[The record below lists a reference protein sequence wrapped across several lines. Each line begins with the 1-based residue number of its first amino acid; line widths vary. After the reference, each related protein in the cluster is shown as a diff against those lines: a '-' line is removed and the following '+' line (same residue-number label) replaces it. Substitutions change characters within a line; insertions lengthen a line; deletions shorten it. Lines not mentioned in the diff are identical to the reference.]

1 VLRAAD
7 TPPVRAGLRLALLT
21 LGVVCVH
28 LWLVDRHLPSRLG
41 EGAADRAPKRME
53 VSFVRELAQATPA
66 FAAPAAS
73 PKPLRSAPAAWPV
86 AGAASAPESVGEPLG
101 EGAADAAAEAVP
113 PPASVPPP
121 DIAPPPALSAAL
133 ETAPML
139 PPLPAASATPAASPA
154 AFEWPPSTRLSYTL
168 SGDFRGPVV
177 GTATVEWLRAGSRY
191 QVRMEVSAGLLFSRR
206 VSSEGEIT
214 PEGLQPRRY
223 DEETKV
229 VLRDARRQTIWLDG
243 DRVRLPGGTD
253 APRPAGVQDSASQFV
268 QMTWL
273 FTTRPAL
280 LERGRTVDI
289 PLALPRRVETWVYE
303 VLETETLHTPVGP
316 VQAVHV
322 KPRREGKPN
331 ELVAEMWVA
340 PSLQYLPVRL
350 LIRQDAQTYIDLLIE
365 RLPQQA
371 EPGR

>member
-1 VLRAAD
+1 MPPAAD
-7 TPPVRAGLRLALLT
+7 HATPAHAGLRLALLT
-21 LGVVCVH
+21 GAVACAH

-41 EGAADRAPKRME
+41 EGAADGAPRRID
-53 VSFVRELAQATPA
+53 VSFVRELAQAAPPQA
-66 FAAPAAS
+66 PPVAAARAAPAGGIAALPSALSAS
-73 PKPLRSAPAAWPV
+73 S
-86 AGAASAPESVGEPLG
+86 AASSPTATPPEDRPPEP
-101 EGAADAAAEAVP
+101 A
-113 PPASVPPP
+113 P
-121 DIAPPPALSAAL
+121 DIAPTPALAAL
-133 ETAPML
+133 PSAVLDTL
-139 PPLPAASATPAASPA
+139 PPLPAVSAASAVIINPRAA
-154 AFEWPPSTRLSYTL
+154 AFEWPPSTRLSYAVT
-168 SGDFRGPVV
+168 GDYRGPVV

-191 QVRMEVSAGLLFSRR
+191 QVRMDVSAGLLFSRR

-229 VLRDARRQTIWLDG
+229 VLREPRRLTVWLDG
-243 DRVRLPGGTD
+243 DRVRLANGAE

-280 LERGRTVDI
+280 LEKGRTVEI
-289 PLALPRRVETWVYE
+289 PLALPRRVEPWVYE
-303 VLETETLHTPVGP
+303 VLDTETLHTPAGP

-322 KPRREGKPN
+322 KPRRGAQGN
-331 ELVAEMWVA
+331 ELTAEMWVA

-371 EPGR
+371 EPGK

>member
-1 VLRAAD
+1 MLQAAD
-7 TPPVRAGLRLALLT
+7 TPPARAGLRLALLT
-21 LGVVCVH
+21 LGVACLH
-28 LWLVDRHLPSRLG
+28 LWLVDSYLPSRLG
-41 EGAADRAPKRME
+41 EGAADSTPRRIE
-53 VSFVRELAQATPA
+53 VSFVRELAQVAPSPSTAPLR
-66 FAAPAAS
+66 AAP
-73 PKPLRSAPAAWPV
+73 R
-86 AGAASAPESVGEPLG
+86 GT
-101 EGAADAAAEAVP
+101 EGRP
-113 PPASVPPP
+113 PPAAAAASSPSAAPSELPLPVPVPE
-121 DIAPPPALSAAL
+121 IAPPPALSAAL
-133 ETAPML
+133 EAL
-139 PPLPAASATPAASPA
+139 PAVPALPVLPAASAAVATSNV

-191 QVRMEVSAGLLFSRR
+191 QVRMDVSAGLLFSRR

-243 DRVRLPGGTD
+243 DRVRLPGGSE

-303 VLETETLHTPVGP
+303 VLETETLQTPAGP
-316 VQAVHV
+316 VEAVHV

-331 ELVAEMWVA
+331 ELTAEMWVA

>member
-1 VLRAAD
+1 MQPAAD
-7 TPPVRAGLRLALLT
+7 IPPAGSGLRLALLT
-21 LGVVCVH
+21 LAVVSVH
-28 LWLVDRHLPSRLG
+28 LWLVDRHLPSQLG
-41 EGAADRAPKRME
+41 EGAAHSTPRRID
-53 VSFVRELAQATPA
+53 VSFVRELAQA
-66 FAAPAAS
+66 PAATPPLIA
-73 PKPLRSAPAAWPV
+73 PKPPRPAV
-86 AGAASAPESVGEPLG
+86 ASLPPMPAASAPEL
-101 EGAADAAAEAVP
+101 AAAESP
-113 PPASVPPP
+113 RPAP
-121 DIAPPPALSAAL
+121 DLQPPPALSAAL
-133 ETAPML
+133 EAL
-139 PPLPAASATPAASPA
+139 PTLPALPTMAAASAAIATSNV

-191 QVRMEVSAGLLFSRR
+191 QVRMDVSAGLLFSRR

-243 DRVRLPGGTD
+243 DRVRLPGGSE

-303 VLETETLHTPVGP
+303 VLETETLQTPAGP
-316 VQAVHV
+316 VEAVHV

-331 ELVAEMWVA
+331 ELTAEMWVA